1 MKLLG
6 EALRD
11 FVVHR
16 LLVMIPTAV
25 SITLVSSIV
34 RISGLSRV
42 DRRPV
47 YRPRDPDHCVRL
59 TAFAGARTRR
69 RCDDLRRRVDVQ
81 GRGGL
86 GGARR
91 RAQGRLR
98 SCPSAAVSG
107 TRVRSSVVLLA
118 RKQGACARVVHSNRR
133 RGTRVRGH
141 CSRRSRTCLCRTNAV
156 VRAASWERREVEPS
170 RHYCSLGEMAEDASV
185 LRH

>member
-1 MKLLG
+1 VKSLG

-91 RAQGRLR
+91 RAQMR
-98 SCPSAAVSG
+98 PSKLSWRPTHSMSALVAARTTARITAFRPGASPPPVS
-107 TRVRSSVVLLA
+107 TPMRRVGVTEA
-118 RKQGACARVVHSNRR
+118 FGADMRRV
-133 RGTRVRGH
+133 
-141 CSRRSRTCLCRTNAV
+141 
-156 VRAASWERREVEPS
+156 
-170 RHYCSLGEMAEDASV
+170 
-185 LRH
+185 